1 MLPFR
6 IATTPAGM
14 MYHKSSGIMY
24 AATKSISAKV
34 AHRFSAA
41 IKTMD

>member
-24 AATKSISAKV
+24 AATKSISSRICSRPFPAG
-34 AHRFSAA
+34 
-41 IKTMD
+41 T